1 MKTIR
6 RLNREKGITIVLITH
21 FMDEAAR
28 AGRVVVMDNG
38 EILMDGAPHTVFSQV
53 EELKRVGLD
62 VPQAAEL
69 ADELRREGWAP
80 PAGYSDPWKSAWTR
94 LHLRYRIPSCR
105 KSQMKEK
112 SAQKTSLR
120 ISLRNEHLNAAQNAG
135 GRPRQHLQSLTAW
148 LVRGFDRKAVKR
160 APKLFERR

>member
-38 EILMDGAPHTVFSQV
+38 EILMDGAPHTVFSKV

-69 ADELRREGWAP
+69 ADELRREGWALP
-80 PAGYSDPWKSAWTR
+80 SDILTVEECVDA
-94 LHLRYRIPSCR
+94 LA
-105 KSQMKEK
+105 SQ
-112 SAQKTSLR
+112 
-120 ISLRNEHLNAAQNAG
+120 ISD
-135 GRPRQHLQSLTAW
+135 T
-148 LVRGFDRKAVKR
+148 
-160 APKLFERR
+160 